1 MHGLHKG
8 SNSLTDRL
16 EMTTPARIGAQSMSQ
31 QTTLPENSTR
41 YAGLEATHTSHLE
54 TSVPE
59 AHSRA
64 ARQAR
69 IPAFPMGLQP
79 RTGQKRHLDD
89 YSEEAKAGEP
99 LHKRPRA
106 KASRQGDRGST
117 AHERISGTRGS
128 EDDAAKHVEVK
139 QSSRQGRWVSQYISA
154 EDRYRHQ
161 GRGNLETHAVKPSQ
175 DGTDE
180 AKQRWKNPDVE
191 CSGITP
197 LHITTRSSGILQNSD
212 SSRPSFGSL
221 KKKVRF
227 EDEISGKVLEKQACF
242 SNRFNETPN
251 EQLAGSGPHT
261 LNAIQRET
269 LAQPADDDVIMVDV

>member
-1 MHGLHKG
+1 MHGLRYG
-8 SNSLTDRL
+8 RNSLADRL
-16 EMTTPARIGAQSMSQ
+16 EMTTPARIRAQSMTQ
-31 QTTLPENSTR
+31 QTTPPEDPIR
-41 YAGLEATHTSHLE
+41 YPRLEATRASHLE
-54 TSVPE
+54 ASVPE
-59 AHSRA
+59 AHPRA

-69 IPAFPMGLQP
+69 IPTFSVGLQP
-79 RTGQKRHLDD
+79 KAGQKRHLDD
-89 YSEEAKAGEP
+89 YDEEARAGEP

-106 KASRQGDRGST
+106 KASRKEDRRPT
-117 AHERISGTRGS
+117 AHERMSGTRGT
-128 EDDAAKHVEVK
+128 EDDAVKHVEVK

-180 AKQRWKNPDVE
+180 AKQRWKNPDGE
-191 CSGITP
+191 CCGIAPLNTATRLSGIV
-197 LHITTRSSGILQNSD
+197 QNSD
-212 SSRPSFGSL
+212 SSRLISGSL

-227 EDEISGKVLEKQACF
+227 EDEISGKVLEKQASF

-269 LAQPADDDVIMVDV
+269 LDQPADDDVIMVDV